1 MIDTTQGMAQ
11 PERARFLK
19 ERFLSRR
26 PSICLEG
33 ALAKTRAFRKT
44 EGEALIVRRAK
55 GFRRHCETKTIV
67 IDPRELIV
75 GHPGCRSRSA
85 VICPELSNTWL
96 CREFDRM
103 PVRDQD
109 PYDVTEEQKRLYRE
123 EIYPYWVGK
132 TLRERWNGQAPK
144 DLLELIAVGGVIDND
159 IKIEC
164 APGETTP
171 EFPDHLLPKGFKGI
185 QDEAQALLDA
195 VDLTVPANYEK
206 RDFWQAAVIVNEGLR
221 ILCRRHA
228 EAAEALAAR
237 ESDPIRKAELLNIAS
252 DCAFLADNPPATFRQ
267 ALQQIHFLFMGLYME
282 SNAGGYSPGRMDQYL
297 YPYYL
302 RDRAEGILDDAT
314 ALELIECFW
323 IKSNDAVWYWD
334 EAGIKHYAGYC
345 SFQNVCLGGLD
356 RETGQDGVNELTY
369 LMLKATIDL
378 QMVQP
383 SVSVR
388 LSKKN
393 PEDYF
398 LKIAELVRTD
408 SGFPAI
414 YNEEVGLKML
424 MKKGVPLEKAWD
436 WSCIGCVEPLMPG
449 KTSQWSS
456 AGHYN
461 LAAAVEF
468 ALTNGV
474 HRKSGKRIGLETGNP
489 EAFATYEVFKAAVY
503 AQLDRLIRQFSISQN
518 LIERLQ
524 QQFFPNP
531 LISMSILDC
540 VENGKDLMHG
550 GARYNVGPG
559 MNGNGVADFADSLI
573 AVKKLVYDEKR
584 LPMHTLL
591 EALAA
596 DFQGYEAVERMLAED
611 APKWGNDDPDV
622 DAVVMELCDFIIK
635 IHAELKG
642 ILGNPKMPALYPV
655 SSNVPQGLSIGA
667 LPSGRRAGKPL
678 ADGCSPSQG
687 CDRFGPTAI
696 LRSLDKMPHACLDG
710 GTLLNLWLTPAV
722 VQGEEGGHRLS
733 AFLKAFLDMDIFHI
747 QFNVVGQD
755 ILRCAQERPEEY
767 RSLLVRVAGY
777 SAYFVELSR
786 EVQDDIL
793 SRTVNTL

>member
-1 MIDTTQGMAQ
+1 M
-11 PERARFLK
+11 
-19 ERFLSRR
+19 
-26 PSICLEG
+26 
-33 ALAKTRAFRKT
+33 
-44 EGEALIVRRAK
+44 
-55 GFRRHCETKTIV
+55 H
-67 IDPRELIV
+67 
-75 GHPGCRSRSA
+75 
-85 VICPELSNTWL
+85 ICPELSNNWVYEELDTMAT
-96 CREFDRM
+96 R
-103 PVRDQD
+103 PQD
-109 PYDVTEEQKRLYRE
+109 PYAITEEQKMLFRN
-123 EIYPYWVGK
+123 EIYPYWKGK
-132 TLRERWNGQAPK
+132 TLRDYWNAQAPK
-144 DLLELIAVGGVIDND
+144 PILDIISVGGVIDND

-164 APGETTP
+164 TPGDIVP
-171 EFPDHLLPKGFKGI
+171 EFKENIFAKGFGGI
-185 QDEAQALLDA
+185 RAQAQALLET
-195 VDLTVPANYEK
+195 VDLNDVENYDR
-206 RDFWQAAVIVNEGLR
+206 RDFWEAITITCDGFS

-228 EAAEALAAR
+228 QAAR
-237 ESDPIRKAELLNIAS
+237 ELATTEKDGTRKAELLGMAEACDAIAE
-252 DCAFLADNPPATFRQ
+252 NPPKTFREAMQ
-267 ALQQIHFLFMGLYME
+267 LHYFIFVGLFIEG
-282 SNAGGYSPGRMDQYL
+282 NAGGYSPGRIDQYL

-398 LKIAELVRTD
+398 LKIAELVRTG

-591 EALAA
+591 KALAA

-642 ILGNPKMPALYPV
+642 ILGNPKMPALFPLFKKNGRYP
-655 SSNVPQGLSIGA
+655 L
-667 LPSGRRAGKPL
+667 
-678 ADGCSPSQG
+678 
-687 CDRFGPTAI
+687 
-696 LRSLDKMPHACLDG
+696 
-710 GTLLNLWLTPAV
+710 
-722 VQGEEGGHRLS
+722 
-733 AFLKAFLDMDIFHI
+733 
-747 QFNVVGQD
+747 
-755 ILRCAQERPEEY
+755 
-767 RSLLVRVAGY
+767 
-777 SAYFVELSR
+777 
-786 EVQDDIL
+786 
-793 SRTVNTL
+793 

>member
-1 MIDTTQGMAQ
+1 M
-11 PERARFLK
+11 
-19 ERFLSRR
+19 
-26 PSICLEG
+26 
-33 ALAKTRAFRKT
+33 
-44 EGEALIVRRAK
+44 
-55 GFRRHCETKTIV
+55 
-67 IDPRELIV
+67 
-75 GHPGCRSRSA
+75 
-85 VICPELSNTWL
+85 
-96 CREFDRM
+96 
-103 PVRDQD
+103 
-109 PYDVTEEQKRLYRE
+109 
-123 EIYPYWVGK
+123 
-132 TLRERWNGQAPK
+132 
-144 DLLELIAVGGVIDND
+144 
-159 IKIEC
+159 
-164 APGETTP
+164 
-171 EFPDHLLPKGFKGI
+171 
-185 QDEAQALLDA
+185 
-195 VDLTVPANYEK
+195 
-206 RDFWQAAVIVNEGLR
+206 
-221 ILCRRHA
+221 
-228 EAAEALAAR
+228 
-237 ESDPIRKAELLNIAS
+237 
-252 DCAFLADNPPATFRQ
+252 
-267 ALQQIHFLFMGLYME
+267 
-282 SNAGGYSPGRMDQYL
+282 
-297 YPYYL
+297 
-302 RDRAEGILDDAT
+302 
-314 ALELIECFW
+314 
-323 IKSNDAVWYWD
+323 WYWD

-398 LKIAELVRTD
+398 LKIAELVRTG

-559 MNGNGVADFADSLI
+559 MNGNGVADFADSLV

-591 EALAA
+591 EALAE

-611 APKWGNDDPDV
+611 APKWGNDDPEA
-622 DAVVMELCDFIIK
+622 DAMVIDLTSFIIK
-635 IHAELKG
+635 KIAAFRGL
-642 ILGNPKMPALYPV
+642 LGNQKLPALYPV
-655 SSNVPQGLSIGA
+655 SSNVPQGMAVGA
-667 LPSGRRAGKPL
+667 LPSGRRAFRPI
-678 ADGCSPSQG
+678 AEGCSPCQG
-687 CDRFGPTAI
+687 ADRTGPTAV
-696 LRSLDKMPHACLDG
+696 LRSLGKLPHTCIDG
-710 GTLLNLWLTPAV
+710 GTLLNLKFTPASV
-722 VQGEEGGHRLS
+722 EGEAGRIRLS
-733 AFLKAFLDMDIFHI
+733 AFLKSFLDLDVFHV
-747 QFNVVGQD
+747 QFNVVGHEV
-755 ILRCAQERPEEY
+755 LRCAQAHPEEY
-767 RSLLVRVAGY
+767 KSLLVRVAGY

-793 SRTVNTL
+793 SRTAHAL

>member
-1 MIDTTQGMAQ
+1 MGREDPARTL
-11 PERARFLK
+11 ERAG
-19 ERFLSRR
+19 
-26 PSICLEG
+26 P
-33 ALAKTRAFRKT
+33 T
-44 EGEALIVRRAK
+44 
-55 GFRRHCETKTIV
+55 
-67 IDPRELIV
+67 
-75 GHPGCRSRSA
+75 
-85 VICPELSNTWL
+85 
-96 CREFDRM
+96 
-103 PVRDQD
+103 
-109 PYDVTEEQKRLYRE
+109 
-123 EIYPYWVGK
+123 
-132 TLRERWNGQAPK
+132 

-237 ESDPIRKAELLNIAS
+237 ESDPIRKAEPSTSLPTAPSSRTTL
-252 DCAFLADNPPATFRQ
+252 PPPSGRHSSRSISWFMACTWKATRR
-267 ALQQIHFLFMGLYME
+267 LF
-282 SNAGGYSPGRMDQYL
+282 AGPHGSVSL
-297 YPYYL
+297 PYYL

-314 ALELIECFW
+314 ALELIGVFLDRATTPYGTGT
-323 IKSNDAVWYWD
+323 KRASSTMR
-334 EAGIKHYAGYC
+334 YC
-345 SFQNVCLGGLD
+345 SFQNVCLGGLSTAKQG
-356 RETGQDGVNELTY
+356 RTASTSSRT

-398 LKIAELVRTD
+398 LKIAELVRTG

-436 WSCIGCVEPLMPG
+436 WSCIGCVEPSCPARPPNG
-449 KTSQWSS
+449 VRRDTIISPPPWSS
-456 AGHYN
+456 PSQTASIAR
-461 LAAAVEF
+461 AA
-468 ALTNGV
+468 
-474 HRKSGKRIGLETGNP
+474 SGSASKPAIPKPPPPTRCS
-489 EAFATYEVFKAAVY
+489 KAAVY

-584 LPMHTLL
+584 LPMHNS
-591 EALAA
+591 ARSAGGG
-596 DFQGYEAVERMLAED
+596 F
-611 APKWGNDDPDV
+611 
-622 DAVVMELCDFIIK
+622 
-635 IHAELKG
+635 
-642 ILGNPKMPALYPV
+642 
-655 SSNVPQGLSIGA
+655 SGL
-667 LPSGRRAGKPL
+667 
-678 ADGCSPSQG
+678 
-687 CDRFGPTAI
+687 
-696 LRSLDKMPHACLDG
+696 
-710 GTLLNLWLTPAV
+710 
-722 VQGEEGGHRLS
+722 
-733 AFLKAFLDMDIFHI
+733 
-747 QFNVVGQD
+747 
-755 ILRCAQERPEEY
+755 
-767 RSLLVRVAGY
+767 
-777 SAYFVELSR
+777 
-786 EVQDDIL
+786 
-793 SRTVNTL
+793 

>member
-1 MIDTTQGMAQ
+1 MKKRIVSLLLALALLVLPVVSAGAAQ
-11 PERARFLK
+11 PAAADPTPVQTQTDAAAESDQHCYSYIALGDSIVAGIGLPDAVYQRNGRYYDVSGNYQGYSKDCYVARVADSLG
-19 ERFLSRR
+19 LSRAQTANYGM
-26 PSICLEG
+26 P
-33 ALAKTRAFRKT
+33 ALM
-44 EGEALIVRRAK
+44 
-55 GFRRHCETKTIV
+55 
-67 IDPRELIV
+67 
-75 GHPGCRSRSA
+75 SS
-85 VICPELSNTWL
+85 
-96 CREFDRM
+96 
-103 PVRDQD
+103 
-109 PYDVTEEQKRLYRE
+109 
-123 EIYPYWVGK
+123 
-132 TLRERWNGQAPK
+132 
-144 DLLELIAVGGVIDND
+144 DLLEL
-159 IKIEC
+159 
-164 APGETTP
+164 
-171 EFPDHLLPKGFKGI
+171 
-185 QDEAQALLDA
+185 
-195 VDLTVPANYEK
+195 
-206 RDFWQAAVIVNEGLR
+206 
-221 ILCRRHA
+221 
-228 EAAEALAAR
+228 
-237 ESDPIRKAELLNIAS
+237 
-252 DCAFLADNPPATFRQ
+252 
-267 ALQQIHFLFMGLYME
+267 
-282 SNAGGYSPGRMDQYL
+282 
-297 YPYYL
+297 
-302 RDRAEGILDDAT
+302 
-314 ALELIECFW
+314 
-323 IKSNDAVWYWD
+323 
-334 EAGIKHYAGYC
+334 
-345 SFQNVCLGGLD
+345 
-356 RETGQDGVNELTY
+356 
-369 LMLKATIDL
+369 
-378 QMVQP
+378 
-383 SVSVR
+383 
-388 LSKKN
+388 
-393 PEDYF
+393 
-398 LKIAELVRTD
+398 VRTG

-474 HRKSGKRIGLETGNP
+474 HRKSGKRIGLATGNP
-489 EAFATYEVFKAAVY
+489 AAFATYVVFKAAVY

-524 QQFFPNP
+524 QQFFPYP
-531 LISMSILDC
+531 LISMSILDR
-540 VENGKDLMHG
+540 VEFGKDLMHG

-591 EALAA
+591 AALAA

-635 IHAELKG
+635 IHAELTG

>member
-1 MIDTTQGMAQ
+1 
-11 PERARFLK
+11 
-19 ERFLSRR
+19 
-26 PSICLEG
+26 
-33 ALAKTRAFRKT
+33 
-44 EGEALIVRRAK
+44 
-55 GFRRHCETKTIV
+55 
-67 IDPRELIV
+67 
-75 GHPGCRSRSA
+75 
-85 VICPELSNTWL
+85 
-96 CREFDRM
+96 
-103 PVRDQD
+103 
-109 PYDVTEEQKRLYRE
+109 
-123 EIYPYWVGK
+123 
-132 TLRERWNGQAPK
+132 
-144 DLLELIAVGGVIDND
+144 
-159 IKIEC
+159 
-164 APGETTP
+164 
-171 EFPDHLLPKGFKGI
+171 
-185 QDEAQALLDA
+185 
-195 VDLTVPANYEK
+195 
-206 RDFWQAAVIVNEGLR
+206 
-221 ILCRRHA
+221 
-228 EAAEALAAR
+228 
-237 ESDPIRKAELLNIAS
+237 
-252 DCAFLADNPPATFRQ
+252 
-267 ALQQIHFLFMGLYME
+267 
-282 SNAGGYSPGRMDQYL
+282 
-297 YPYYL
+297 
-302 RDRAEGILDDAT
+302 
-314 ALELIECFW
+314 
-323 IKSNDAVWYWD
+323 
-334 EAGIKHYAGYC
+334 
-345 SFQNVCLGGLD
+345 
-356 RETGQDGVNELTY
+356 
-369 LMLKATIDL
+369 MLKATIDL

-398 LKIAELVRTD
+398 LKIAELVGTG

-474 HRKSGKRIGLETGNP
+474 HRKSGKRIGLETGDP
-489 EAFATYEVFKAAVY
+489 ETFASYEMFKAAVY

-540 VENGKDLMHG
+540 VENGRDLMHG

-596 DFQGYEAVERMLAED
+596 DF
-611 APKWGNDDPDV
+611 
-622 DAVVMELCDFIIK
+622 
-635 IHAELKG
+635 
-642 ILGNPKMPALYPV
+642 PALYPV

>member
-1 MIDTTQGMAQ
+1 MILETGLRTGEMIGLTWDAIDFQNRTLTVNKTLEYRHKQHFWRAGPPKTQQ
-11 PERARFLK
+11 SYRTIPLTDRAYEILK
-19 ERFLSRR
+19 GIWDSR
-26 PSICLEG
+26 P
-33 ALAKTRAFRKT
+33 
-44 EGEALIVRRAK
+44 
-55 GFRRHCETKTIV
+55 
-67 IDPRELIV
+67 
-75 GHPGCRSRSA
+75 
-85 VICPELSNTWL
+85 
-96 CREFDRM
+96 
-103 PVRDQD
+103 
-109 PYDVTEEQKRLYRE
+109 EQKESPTLD
-123 EIYPYWVGK
+123 K
-132 TLRERWNGQAPK
+132 TLEYIDRRTGVSSRLVMR
-144 DLLELIAVGGVIDND
+144 DLVFINWRT
-159 IKIEC
+159 
-164 APGETTP
+164 GEPAKNSSYDT
-171 EFPDHLLPKGFKGI
+171 HLYK
-185 QDEAQALLDA
+185 
-195 VDLTVPANYEK
+195 
-206 RDFWQAAVIVNEGLR
+206 
-221 ILCRRHA
+221 LC
-228 EAAEALAAR
+228 
-237 ESDPIRKAELLNIAS
+237 
-252 DCAFLADNPPATFRQ
+252 
-267 ALQQIHFLFMGLYME
+267 
-282 SNAGGYSPGRMDQYL
+282 
-297 YPYYL
+297 
-302 RDRAEGILDDAT
+302 
-314 ALELIECFW
+314 
-323 IKSNDAVWYWD
+323 D

-398 LKIAELVRTD
+398 LKIAELVGTG

-468 ALTNGV
+468 VLTNGV
-474 HRKSGKRIGLETGNP
+474 HRKSGKRIGLETGDP
-489 EAFATYEVFKAAVY
+489 ETFASYEMFKAAVY

-540 VENGKDLMHG
+540 VENGRDLMHG

-596 DFQGYEAVERMLAED
+596 DFQGYEAVERMLTED

-733 AFLKAFLDMDIFHI
+733 AFLKTFLDMDIFHI

>member
-1 MIDTTQGMAQ
+1 
-11 PERARFLK
+11 
-19 ERFLSRR
+19 
-26 PSICLEG
+26 
-33 ALAKTRAFRKT
+33 
-44 EGEALIVRRAK
+44 
-55 GFRRHCETKTIV
+55 
-67 IDPRELIV
+67 
-75 GHPGCRSRSA
+75 
-85 VICPELSNTWL
+85 
-96 CREFDRM
+96 
-103 PVRDQD
+103 
-109 PYDVTEEQKRLYRE
+109 
-123 EIYPYWVGK
+123 
-132 TLRERWNGQAPK
+132 
-144 DLLELIAVGGVIDND
+144 
-159 IKIEC
+159 
-164 APGETTP
+164 
-171 EFPDHLLPKGFKGI
+171 
-185 QDEAQALLDA
+185 
-195 VDLTVPANYEK
+195 
-206 RDFWQAAVIVNEGLR
+206 
-221 ILCRRHA
+221 
-228 EAAEALAAR
+228 
-237 ESDPIRKAELLNIAS
+237 
-252 DCAFLADNPPATFRQ
+252 
-267 ALQQIHFLFMGLYME
+267 
-282 SNAGGYSPGRMDQYL
+282 
-297 YPYYL
+297 
-302 RDRAEGILDDAT
+302 
-314 ALELIECFW
+314 
-323 IKSNDAVWYWD
+323 
-334 EAGIKHYAGYC
+334 
-345 SFQNVCLGGLD
+345 
-356 RETGQDGVNELTY
+356 
-369 LMLKATIDL
+369 
-378 QMVQP
+378 
-383 SVSVR
+383 
-388 LSKKN
+388 
-393 PEDYF
+393 
-398 LKIAELVRTD
+398 
-408 SGFPAI
+408 
-414 YNEEVGLKML
+414 ML

-474 HRKSGKRIGLETGNP
+474 HRKSGKRIGLETGDP
-489 EAFATYEVFKAAVY
+489 ETFASYEVFKAAVY

-559 MNGNGVADFADSLI
+559 MNGNGVADFADSLV

-591 EALAA
+591 EALAE

-611 APKWGNDDPDV
+611 APKWGNDDPDA

-687 CDRFGPTAI
+687 CDHFGPTAI